1 MSLALSVIKN
11 TLYQFLGKFL
21 STILGLASIALIT
34 RYLGQTGFGQYTT
47 IITFL
52 QFFAVL
58 VDFGLQ
64 MTSAQMLGRNEHRA
78 QQIFNNIF
86 SLRLISATTLLGGAV
101 AIAWLMPYPLIIKQG
116 VAIASLS
123 FFLITLTSTVISIF
137 QKNLNMAAVASA
149 EVWGRVALLGGTWIA
164 VSNNL
169 GLLPIIAAVTVG
181 SFVNFI
187 LLIISARQYLRL
199 EFEVDLKVWRE
210 IWDISWP
217 IAMTIALTLV
227 YFRADTIILS
237 LVRPQAEVGIYGASY
252 KVLDILVQFPYL
264 FLGLLLPLLSRFY
277 TENKK
282 LFNLT
287 IEKVFDFLMIA
298 TLPMI
303 AGVIVL
309 GEEIM
314 TFVAGSEFIIS
325 GVLLKILIVA
335 VAAIYIAALFGYAI
349 VAANLQKL
357 MIKYYLINAVISIGL
372 YIALIPLYSYWAAA
386 ILTVFTEMFILI
398 SSYYIAHRYLHIRLR
413 YRTTLKAL
421 VASIIMGLV
430 LYALPP
436 ANVIASVL
444 AGAVIYAVTLY
455 TLRGVTPA
463 SIRELLALR
472 S

>member
-11 TLYQFLGKFL
+11 TAYQFLGKFL

-101 AIAWLMPYPLIIKQG
+101 VIAWLMPYPLIIKQG

-169 GLLPIIAAVTVG
+169 GLLAIIAAVTIG
-181 SFVNFI
+181 SFVNFV
-187 LLIISARQYLRL
+187 LLIVSARQYLRL
-199 EFEVDLKVWRE
+199 EFEVDLKVWKE

-287 IEKVFDFLMIA
+287 VEKVFDFLMIA

-303 AGVIVL
+303 AGIIVL

-372 YIALIPLYSYWAAA
+372 YIVLIPLYSYWAAA
-386 ILTVFTEMFILI
+386 ILTVFTEIFILI

-421 VASIIMGLV
+421 VASIIMGLI

-444 AGAVIYAVTLY
+444 AGAAIYAVALY

>member
-1 MSLALSVIKN
+1 MSLALSVVKN
-11 TLYQFLGKFL
+11 TIYQFLGKFL

-101 AIAWLMPYPLIIKQG
+101 VIAWLMPYPLVIKQG

-169 GLLPIIAAVTVG
+169 GLLAIIAAVTIG

-227 YFRADTIILS
+227 YFRADTIVLS

-277 TENKK
+277 AENKK
-282 LFNLT
+282 LFALT
-287 IEKVFDFLMIA
+287 VEKVFDFLMIA

-303 AGVIVL
+303 AGMIVL

-314 TFVAGSEFIIS
+314 TFVAGDEFIIS
-325 GVLLKILIVA
+325 GVLLKILIFA

-349 VAANLQKL
+349 VAANLQKK

-372 YIALIPLYSYWAAA
+372 YIVLIPIYSYWAAA
-386 ILTVFTEMFILI
+386 ILTVFTEMFILL
-398 SSYYIAHRYLHIRLR
+398 SSGYIAYRYLHIRLNF
-413 YRTTLKAL
+413 RTTLKAL
-421 VASIIMGLV
+421 LASIIMGLA
-430 LYALPP
+430 LYTLPQT
-436 ANVIASVL
+436 NVIASVIL
-444 AGAVIYAVTLY
+444 GALIYASALY
-455 TLRGVTPA
+455 MVRGVTA
-463 SIRELLALR
+463 GNIKDLLALR

>member
-1 MSLALSVIKN
+1 
-11 TLYQFLGKFL
+11 
-21 STILGLASIALIT
+21 
-34 RYLGQTGFGQYTT
+34 
-47 IITFL
+47 
-52 QFFAVL
+52 
-58 VDFGLQ
+58 
-64 MTSAQMLGRNEHRA
+64 
-78 QQIFNNIF
+78 
-86 SLRLISATTLLGGAV
+86 
-101 AIAWLMPYPLIIKQG
+101 
-116 VAIASLS
+116 
-123 FFLITLTSTVISIF
+123 
-137 QKNLNMAAVASA
+137 MAAVASA

-169 GLLPIIAAVTVG
+169 GLLAIIVAVTIG
-181 SFVNFI
+181 SFVNFV

-199 EFEVDLKVWRE
+199 EFEVDLKVWKE

-287 IEKVFDFLMIA
+287 VEKVFDFLMIA

-303 AGVIVL
+303 AGMIVL
-309 GEEIM
+309 GEQIM
-314 TFVAGSEFIIS
+314 TFVAGDEFIIS
-325 GVLLKILIVA
+325 GVLLKILIFA

-372 YIALIPLYSYWAAA
+372 YIVLIPLYSYWAAA

-430 LYALPP
+430 LYTLPP
-436 ANVIASVL
+436 TNVIASVML
-444 AGAVIYAVTLY
+444 GIIIYAVALY
-455 TLRGVTPA
+455 TMRGVTPA
-463 SIRELLALR
+463 SIREILALR